1 MTLIKDFKNIVAANI
16 QRDGIDNLM
25 EWVENETDFFT
36 APASTRYHGS
46 YEGGLLE
53 HSLNVYNR
61 LVFEM
66 NTVIGEGW
74 EDIYSPET
82 IAIVALFHDLCKI
95 DRYVLTEKWRKD
107 EDGQWEAYD
116 AYDYNK
122 EKAEMG
128 HGAQSVYYLQKF
140 IQLTEIEAQAIYWHM
155 GAYDISPYSSLA
167 NCSETF
173 KWNPLAF
180 LVHRADMAATYITEN
195 EAFDFAKPM
204 EAENDVDE
212 EQDEPVEEKPVR
224 KSRRTKQ
231 ADTEEAEEEEKPKRT
246 RAARRSR
253 KVEEAETEAA
263 DTVDEDVEEEKPTRR
278 RSRRTKKED
287 VAEDTPEEKP
297 ARITRRRKKQEDVA
311 DEEEPEAAEE
321 EPKSKIRMP
330 RKGRKATAKEEPKT
344 YYFYSEEEDVYYK
357 STENEPKNDNDI
369 LVDEQEYL
377 DAMCP
382 VLEEDFFYKLHGQ
395 AHVLR
400 AGERLPEEYDE
411 ETWEPITEKEY
422 DKLTADSEKT
432 VVRASRKKPTPSR
445 RPRK

>member
-1 MTLIKDFKNIVAANI
+1 MTLIKDFKTIVAANI

-107 EDGQWEAYD
+107 EDGQWEAYE

-140 IQLTEIEAQAIYWHM
+140 IQLTEMEAQAIYWHM

-167 NCSETF
+167 HCSETF

-195 EAFDFAKPM
+195 EAFDFAKPV
-204 EAENDVDE
+204 EAEDAVDE

-231 ADTEEAEEEEKPKRT
+231 AEEVEEEEKPKRT

-253 KVEEAETEAA
+253 KAEEAETEA
-263 DTVDEDVEEEKPTRR
+263 DEVVEEVEKEKPARR
-278 RSRRTKKED
+278 RSRRAKKED
-287 VAEDTPEEKP
+287 VAEEAVEEKP
-297 ARITRRRKKQEDVA
+297 ARITRRRKKQEDV
-311 DEEEPEAAEE
+311 EEEQEPEVTKE

-330 RKGRKATAKEEPKT
+330 RKGRKAAAKEEPKT
-344 YYFYSEEEDVYYK
+344 YYFYSEEEDEYYK

-382 VLEEDFFYKLHGQ
+382 VLEEDFFYKLEGQ

-411 ETWEPITEKEY
+411 DTWEPITEKEY

>member
-25 EWVENETDFFT
+25 DWVENETDFFT

-74 EDIYSPET
+74 EEIYSPET

-195 EAFDFAKPM
+195 EAFDFAKPV
-204 EAENDVDE
+204 EAEDVVDE

-253 KVEEAETEAA
+253 KVKEAETEAA
-263 DTVDEDVEEEKPTRR
+263 DAVKEVEEEKPTRR
-278 RSRRTKKED
+278 RSRRAKKED
-287 VAEDTPEEKP
+287 VAEDTAEEKP
-297 ARITRRRKKQEDVA
+297 ARITRRRKKQEEVA
-311 DEEEPEAAEE
+311 QDEEPEVAEE

-330 RKGRKATAKEEPKT
+330 RKGRKVEAKEEPKT

-357 STENEPKNDNDI
+357 STENEPNNDNDI

-382 VLEEDFFYKLHGQ
+382 VLEEDFFYKLDGQ

-411 ETWEPITEKEY
+411 DTWEPITEKEY

>member
-16 QRDGIDNLM
+16 QRDGVDNLM

-82 IAIVALFHDLCKI
+82 ISIVALFHDLCKI

-167 NCSETF
+167 NCSEAF

-195 EAFDFAKPM
+195 EAFDFAKPI
-204 EAENDVDE
+204 ETEDGADE

-224 KSRRTKQ
+224 KSHRAKQ

-246 RAARRSR
+246 RTARRSR
-253 KVEEAETEAA
+253 KVEEAETKAA
-263 DTVDEDVEEEKPTRR
+263 DAVEEAEEEKPTRR

-311 DEEEPEAAEE
+311 DEEEPEVAEE

-330 RKGRKATAKEEPKT
+330 RKGRKAAAKEEPKT

-357 STENEPKNDNDI
+357 STENEPNNDNDI

-382 VLEEDFFYKLHGQ
+382 VLEEDFFYKLDGQ

-411 ETWEPITEKEY
+411 DTWEPITEKEY